1 MIKVKHGATGVDVP
15 VARQAG
21 LTEPAFALLNPQ
33 HSSSNNT
40 SQAGLAMFT
49 PVDGHKDTGV
59 AHDGDTASLN
69 R

>member
-33 HSSSNNT
+33 HGMSNNT
-40 SQAGLAMFT
+40 SQAGLSIFT
-49 PVDGHKDTGV
+49 PVEGHTDTGV
-59 AHDGDTASLN
+59 THDGDYASLN